1 MNEKDPHS
9 AEAIAQARDK
19 KLTLWGHLDE
29 LRRRLSRVAIALV
42 LGSGLGF
49 YLTPRILEFLLRPMG
64 GEKPVFTELTEYLSV
79 YFNIALLAG
88 LAVAIPVILYETVMF
103 LLPGLTPRER
113 RYVYILLPSASLLF
127 VVGLLFSNYVLLP
140 PALGFLLN
148 FGSDIATPL
157 IRIGNYINVVT
168 RLMFWTGIIFE
179 TPLLMV
185 FLAKLGVMSYR
196 TFGRARRWIFILA
209 FVAGALITPTMDP
222 INQTL
227 VAVPIIVLYELGIWI
242 SWLVARPKKTEAS

>member
-1 MNEKDPHS
+1 MAK
-9 AEAIAQARDK
+9 AIAAGGEKR
-19 KLTLWGHLDE
+19 LTLWGHLDE
-29 LRRRLSRVAIALV
+29 LRRRLFRVAIALV

-49 YLTPRILEFLLRPMG
+49 YLAPSILHFLLRPMG
-64 GEKPVFTELTEYLSV
+64 GEKPQAIELTEYLSV

-88 LAVAIPVILYETVMF
+88 LAFALPVVLYEIIMF

-127 VVGLLFSNYVLLP
+127 VIGLLFSNFVLLP
-140 PALGFLLN
+140 PALGFLLHW
-148 FGSDIATPL
+148 GSDIVTIQP
-157 IRIGNYINVVT
+157 RIGNYINVVT

-185 FLAKLGVMSYR
+185 FLAKLGVVSYR
-196 TFGRARRWIFILA
+196 TFARARRWILIVA
-209 FVAGALITPTMDP
+209 FVVGAVVTPTMDP

-227 VAVPIIVLYELGIWI
+227 VAVPVIVLYELGIWI
-242 SWLVARPKKTEAS
+242 SWLVARPKKTEAG

>member
-1 MNEKDPHS
+1 MNEKDPRS
-9 AEAIAQARDK
+9 AEAIAEAREK

-29 LRRRLSRVAIALV
+29 LRRRLFRVAIALV

-49 YLTPRILEFLLRPMG
+49 YLAPSILQFLLRPMG
-64 GEKPVFTELTEYLSV
+64 GEKPQAIELTEYLAV
-79 YFNIALLAG
+79 YFNLSLLTG
-88 LAVAIPVILYETVMF
+88 LAVALPVVLYETIMF

-127 VVGLLFSNYVLLP
+127 VIGLLFSNFVLLP
-140 PALGFLLN
+140 PALGFLLHW
-148 FGSDIATPL
+148 GSDIVTIQP
-157 IRIGNYINVVT
+157 RIGNYINVIT

-185 FLAKLGVMSYR
+185 FLAKIGVMSYR
-196 TFGRARRWIFILA
+196 TFARGRRWILILA
-209 FVAGALITPTMDP
+209 FVVGAIVTPTMDP
-222 INQTL
+222 INQTM
-227 VAVPIIVLYELGIWI
+227 VAVPVIILYELGIWI

>member
-9 AEAIAQARDK
+9 AEAIAQAREK
-19 KLTLWGHLDE
+19 RLTLWGHLDE
-29 LRRRLSRVAIALV
+29 LRRRLFRVAIALV

-49 YLTPRILEFLLRPMG
+49 YLTPSILQFLLRPMG
-64 GEKPVFTELTEYLSV
+64 GEKPVFIDLTEYLAV
-79 YFNIALLAG
+79 YFNLALLTG
-88 LAVAIPVILYETVMF
+88 LAVALPVILYEIIMF

-113 RYVYILLPSASLLF
+113 RYVYILVPSASLLF
-127 VVGLLFSNYVLLP
+127 VTGLLFSNFILLP
-140 PALGFLLN
+140 PALGFLLH
-148 FGSDIATPL
+148 FGEEIATPQ
-157 IRIGNYINVVT
+157 IRIGNYVTVVT
-168 RLMFWTGIIFE
+168 RLMFWTGVIFE

-196 TFGRARRWIFILA
+196 TFARARRWILILA
-209 FVAGALITPTMDP
+209 FVVGALVTPTMDP

-242 SWLVARPKKTEAS
+242 SWLVARPKKAEAG